1 MVERK
6 IFAGPKVRRIRNGL
20 AVTQTAMAD
29 ALGISPSY
37 LNLIERNQRPLTVQL
52 LLKLASVYK
61 VDLEELQTESGAN
74 LAQLR
79 EVFADPLLSGELP
92 GDHELVELA
101 DAAPNA
107 ASGIVKLYRAY
118 REQASRLSDLTV
130 LMAGEGQAPAAGA
143 RLPSDEVR
151 DILERRSA
159 YFGTL
164 EDAAEAFRAALP
176 AGELS
181 QVLKDWLQ
189 KERGISVRILPV
201 HVMPDLRRRFD
212 RHSMRLFI
220 SERLAACDQ
229 LQEIAVEAATLAL
242 ADAVSRELATLGLS
256 TPEATR
262 IARFELARYAALALM
277 MPYGAVLSAAKA
289 SRYDLD
295 VLCARFGCSFGQ
307 VATRLT
313 MLQQPANAGI
323 PFFLME
329 IDAAGH
335 RLRKA
340 GATGFPHARFGGG
353 CPKLNIHSAFLQPAQ
368 ILAEA
373 AEMPDGSAFLI
384 ISRTLEGPN
393 APFGERPRRTALL
406 LGCDLAFRDGTVY
419 GQALPAVPHTV
430 AIGLSCRLCE
440 RKGCLARAE
449 PPVTR
454 PLGLDEMVAG
464 FSAFDFQ

>member
-1 MVERK
+1 
-6 IFAGPKVRRIRNGL
+6 
-20 AVTQTAMAD
+20 MAD

-61 VDLEELQTESGAN
+61 VDLEELQSESGAN

-107 ASGIVKLYRAY
+107 ASGVVKLYRAY

-151 DILERRSA
+151 DVLERRSA
-159 YFGTL
+159 YFGAL
-164 EDAAEAFRAALP
+164 EEAAEAFRAALP
-176 AGELS
+176 AGELA

-220 SERLAACDQ
+220 SERLAAYDQ
-229 LQEIAVEAATLAL
+229 LQEIAVEVATLAL
-242 ADAVSRELATLGLS
+242 RDAVSRELEALGLS

-289 SRYDLD
+289 SRYDID

-307 VATRLT
+307 AATRLT
-313 MLQQPANAGI
+313 MLQKPADAGI
-323 PFFLME
+323 SFFLME
-329 IDAAGH
+329 VDAAGH
-335 RLRKA
+335 RLRRA
-340 GATGFPHARFGGG
+340 GAAGFPHARFGGG
-353 CPKLNIHSAFLQPAQ
+353 CPKLNIHAAFLQPDQ

-373 AEMPDGSAFLI
+373 ATMPDGSAYLT
-384 ISRTLEGPN
+384 ISRTLEAPS
-393 APFGERPRRTALL
+393 APFGERVRRTAVL

-419 GQALPAVPHTV
+419 GQALAAAPHAV
-430 AIGLSCRLCE
+430 AIGPACRLCE